1 MLPGVMVNCLKRGK
15 ITDLFIHI
23 AASPFCCFNR
33 YPGERVKVKIRT
45 MSKTVNSPLH
55 TISAQ
60 YSREL

>member
-1 MLPGVMVNCLKRGK
+1 MLPGVRVNRSKRGNT
-15 ITDLFIHI
+15 TDLFIHI
-23 AASPFCCFNR
+23 AGSPSCCFNR
-33 YPGERVKVKIRT
+33 YSGERVNVKIRT